1 MPAGAAIWFAV
12 GPIEAPPG
20 QDDVGDAA
28 RAAWALKAIS
38 PTTDAANPTLM
49 KEIEVIGAPKPI
61 CLRTAP
67 RKKEQELYARRQLPL
82 PIVKAALIPR
92 V

>member
-1 MPAGAAIWFAV
+1 MPAGAGSRFAV
-12 GPIEAPPG
+12 GPTEAPPG

-38 PTTDAANPTLM
+38 AMADAANPTLT

-61 CLRTAP
+61 CHCAAKKDKNCTLAASTPYRSLR
-67 RKKEQELYARRQLPL
+67 LLS
-82 PIVKAALIPR
+82 R

>member
-1 MPAGAAIWFAV
+1 MPAGAGSRFAV
-12 GPIEAPPG
+12 GPTEAPPG

-38 PTTDAANPTLM
+38 AMADAANPTLT

-67 RKKEQELYARRQLPL
+67 RKKTRTVRSPPAPL
-82 PIVKAALIPR
+82 TDR
-92 V
+92 